1 MIAPRNGSRRGQ
13 ANLGKRNAITPVPI
27 GDNPAVKASLDAA
40 LRVIQ
45 IEQEALAALLERL
58 QKGNGGGFEQAVEL
72 MLQCRGRVVV
82 TGMGKSGLIA
92 RKISATLVSTGTPA
106 LFLHPA
112 EAAHGD
118 LGMMAPG
125 DLLLVLSYGGNTE
138 EIEQPVAMAKRLGL
152 PVLAMTGNRSSTLA
166 QIADAVL
173 DARVEREACPLNLT
187 PTASTTAMMALG
199 DALAIALLERR
210 GFTAEDF
217 ARLHPGGSLGK
228 KLQRVESLMRTGE
241 AVPRVGPATP
251 TTDAIYEMSRKG
263 LGMTAVVA
271 EDGRVAGIVTDGDL
285 RRLMQQRKK
294 EALDLT
300 CEQFMTRNPAT
311 VEKTEFAAT
320 ALRILEDRKIT
331 SLLVVDPQGRLEG
344 VLHLHD
350 LWTTQLF

>member
-1 MIAPRNGSRRGQ
+1 M
-13 ANLGKRNAITPVPI
+13 GKRSASKPVPA
-27 GDNPAVKASLDAA
+27 GENPAARASLDAA

-45 IEQEALAALLERL
+45 VEQEALAALLERL
-58 QKGNGGGFEQAVEL
+58 QKGQGEGLEQAVEL
-72 MLQCRGRVVV
+72 ILGCRGRVVV

-118 LGMMAPG
+118 LGMIARG
-125 DLLLVLSYGGNTE
+125 DLLFVLSYGGETD
-138 EIEQPVAMAKRLGL
+138 EIREPVTMAKRLGL
-152 PVLAMTGNRSSTLA
+152 AVLAMTGNVNSSLA
-166 QIADAVL
+166 QLADAVL
-173 DARVEREACPLNLT
+173 DVSVEREACPLNLT

-217 ARLHPGGSLGK
+217 AQLHPGGSLGK
-228 KLQRVESLMRTGE
+228 KLQRVESLMRTGA
-241 AVPRVGPATP
+241 AVPRVAPATP

-271 EDGRVAGIVTDGDL
+271 EDGRVVGIVTDGDL
-285 RRLMQQRKK
+285 RRLMQHRKK

-350 LWTTQLF
+350 LWTTHLF

>member
-1 MIAPRNGSRRGQ
+1 
-13 ANLGKRNAITPVPI
+13 
-27 GDNPAVKASLDAA
+27 
-40 LRVIQ
+40 
-45 IEQEALAALLERL
+45 
-58 QKGNGGGFEQAVEL
+58 
-72 MLQCRGRVVV
+72 
-82 TGMGKSGLIA
+82 
-92 RKISATLVSTGTPA
+92 
-106 LFLHPA
+106 
-112 EAAHGD
+112 
-118 LGMMAPG
+118 
-125 DLLLVLSYGGNTE
+125 
-138 EIEQPVAMAKRLGL
+138 MAKRLGL
-152 PVLAMTGNRSSTLA
+152 PVVAMTGNRNSSLA
-166 QIADAVL
+166 QLADAVL
-173 DARVEREACPLNLT
+173 DVGVEREACPLNLT

-217 ARLHPGGSLGK
+217 AQLHPGGSLGK
-228 KLQRVESLMRTGE
+228 KLQRVESLMRIG
-241 AVPRVGPATP
+241 ASVPRVGP
-251 TTDAIYEMSRKG
+251 TTLASDAICEMSSKG

-271 EDGRVAGIVTDGDL
+271 EDGRLAGIITDGDL

-331 SLLVVDPQGRLEG
+331 SLLVVDAQGRLEG

>member
-1 MIAPRNGSRRGQ
+1 M
-13 ANLGKRNAITPVPI
+13 GKRNAITPVPV

-45 IEQEALAALLERL
+45 VEQEALASLLDRL
-58 QKGNGGGFEQAVEL
+58 QRSNGDGFAQAVEL
-72 MLQCRGRVVV
+72 ILHCTGRVVI

-118 LGMMAPG
+118 LGMIARG
-125 DLLLVLSYGGNTE
+125 DLLFVLSYGGETD
-138 EIEQPVAMAKRLGL
+138 EIREPVTMAKRLGL
-152 PVLAMTGNRSSTLA
+152 PVVAMTGNLSSSLA
-166 QIADAVL
+166 QLADAVL
-173 DARVEREACPLNLT
+173 DVSVEREACPLNLT

-228 KLQRVESLMRTGE
+228 KLQRVGSLMRTG
-241 AVPRVGPATP
+241 AAIPRVGPATP
-251 TTDAIYEMSRKG
+251 ASDAIREMSSKG

-271 EDGRVAGIVTDGDL
+271 EDGRLLGIITDGDL
-285 RRLMQQRKK
+285 RRLVQQHGKG
-294 EALDLT
+294 ALDLT
-300 CEQFMTRNPAT
+300 CEQFMTRNPVT
-311 VEKTEFAAT
+311 VEKIEIAAT
-320 ALRILEDRKIT
+320 ALRILEDRKLT
-331 SLLVVDPQGRLEG
+331 SLLVVDPEGRLEG